1 MGAAGYDLISI
12 DWARADSE
20 YRWETTDKTWGAH
33 LTLPVQVGGLR
44 SPLGAFLRMMRAL
57 MRFRPNVILVY
68 GYHNPAFFFCAA
80 ICALFGV
87 TMLTMNDSRFS
98 DYRRR
103 ATTDALKQIMLMP
116 YRGCLA
122 ASQAAADYTRFLGV
136 DRTAI
141 YYCAIDT
148 ARVKRASRPAF
159 EAARFAD
166 RPFLIVSR
174 FVEKKNLFRMMDAYA
189 DYVGQSSRPRGLKLI
204 GYGPL
209 EQALRDYVAGSP
221 LLAAHVEVVGFIS
234 VSKVPEYIGA
244 AFCLVLPSLSD
255 QFGIVVTEALA
266 SGVPAIVSSNCGAA
280 DLVRSW
286 RNGFVYEA
294 ERADVLTHALLE
306 IDGPEDRWKAMSE
319 EARVSAQ
326 QADVSQFLQCLRE
339 LLPSRLQAPITI

>member
-1 MGAAGYDLISI
+1 MGAAGYDLFSI

-80 ICALFGV
+80 VCALFGV

-103 ATTDALKQIMLMP
+103 ATRDALKQVMLWP

-148 ARVKRASRPAF
+148 ARVERVSRPAF
-159 EAARFAD
+159 EAARFAG

-174 FVEKKNLFRMMDAYA
+174 FVEKKNLFRMLDAYA
-189 DYVGQSSRPRGLKLI
+189 DYVRQSKRPRALKLI

-209 EQALRDYVAGSP
+209 EQTLRSYVADNV
-221 LLAAHVEVVGFIS
+221 LLADHVEVVGFVS
-234 VSKVPEYIGA
+234 VSRVPQYIGGA
-244 AFCLVLPSLSD
+244 LCLILPSLSD

-294 ERADVLTHALLE
+294 ERTDVLTRALLE
-306 IDGPEDRWKAMSE
+306 MDGPEDRWRAMSDD
-319 EARVSAQ
+319 ARASAK
-326 QADVSQFLQCLRE
+326 QADVSRFLEALRS
-339 LLPSRLQAPITI
+339 LLPDRLKAAVPA